1 MSKRFLLHGG
11 SLRGPPIPPA
21 SGRRQYEG
29 IENGG
34 LDFVKAA
41 VGVFKAWRLSAK
53 RRLFSFAVVR
63 QNISYLLSNTILEK
77 SIFQLSK
84 IPWIFKLKNF
94 SPFVDKN
101 HIVAEIRNQIKV
113 MG

>member
-1 MSKRFLLHGG
+1 MLHGG

-41 VGVFKAWRLSAK
+41 AIYNDGMGKGLLHDGF
-53 RRLFSFAVVR
+53 FSFAVVR
-63 QNISYLLSNTILEK
+63 QE
-77 SIFQLSK
+77 
-84 IPWIFKLKNF
+84 
-94 SPFVDKN
+94 
-101 HIVAEIRNQIKV
+101 
-113 MG
+113 

>member
-1 MSKRFLLHGG
+1 MFQSRRVLIWHEKELLNDG
-11 SLRGPPIPPA
+11 
-21 SGRRQYEG
+21 
-29 IENGG
+29 
-34 LDFVKAA
+34 F
-41 VGVFKAWRLSAK
+41 
-53 RRLFSFAVVR
+53 FSFAVVR